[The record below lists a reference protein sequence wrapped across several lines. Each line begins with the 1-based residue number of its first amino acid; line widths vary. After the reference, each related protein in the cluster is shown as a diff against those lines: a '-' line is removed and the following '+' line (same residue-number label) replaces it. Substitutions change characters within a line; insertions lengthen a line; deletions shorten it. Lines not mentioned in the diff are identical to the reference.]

1 MDFGDIFGMEGAVE
15 GVDINRTHAS
25 PAGALD
31 IVDRMIAHIH
41 AVMAA
46 HAHAGGGP
54 AEDLGIRLV
63 QILVARDHAEIHK
76 RAQGADIQL
85 SITFPSLSFKRS
97 LAPATSLLPVI
108 SIFLIDTFVTSICT
122 LKTEIECEHSR
133 KHSTH
138 SDRVTNIG

>member
-85 SITFPSLSFKRS
+85 SITFPSLSFGILFKSRVVTWNISPAPSQS
-97 LAPATSLLPVI
+97 LAVMSGV
-108 SIFLIDTFVTSICT
+108 
-122 LKTEIECEHSR
+122 
-133 KHSTH
+133 
-138 SDRVTNIG
+138 